1 MIPVQTIV
9 DLMKFELDSEGSD
22 RYLFDIDFKPAINSA
37 IDWLVFVFNRS
48 FENNRFSGEHLT
60 DLVRTRVWVANNFSR
75 IKFDVTGV
83 TDGLWSY
90 LGIHPEPVVFPTG
103 SIPPALPN
111 DYTSLFAPTVS
122 FVESEHTAKLISLE
136 KWNEN
141 QKNIFE
147 AGNKILTQNGLKS
160 YGYRNIADY
169 SATTNYLE
177 NNEIEI
183 RPYVPGQFV
192 ALTYLKTPIKVN
204 LITDSVEFPAS
215 VSTLMVRKA
224 LNFLSTKQGD
234 QTTLFAITEKDV
246 NSLLKLIN

>member
-1 MIPVQTIV
+1 MIPVQSIV

-22 RYLFDIDFKPAINSA
+22 RYLFDQDFKPAINSA

-48 FENNRFSGEHLT
+48 FESNRFSGEHLT
-60 DLVRTRVWVANNFSR
+60 DLIRTRVWVANNFSR
-75 IKFDVTGV
+75 IKFDENVVG
-83 TDGLWSY
+83 DRLWSY
-90 LGIHPEPVVFPTG
+90 LGIHPEPVVFPAN

-111 DYTSLFAPTVS
+111 DYTSLFAPTIA

-141 QKNIFE
+141 QNNIFE

-160 YGYRNIADY
+160 YGYRNITNYA
-169 SATTNYLE
+169 STTNYLE
-177 NNEIEI
+177 TNEIEI

-192 ALTYLKTPIKVN
+192 AITYLKAPTKVN
-204 LITDSVEFPAS
+204 LITDSVEFPDA

-224 LNFLSTKQGD
+224 LNFIATKQGD
-234 QTTLFAITEKDV
+234 QTTLFSITENDV